1 MRPRPRVILCLLL
14 AGSPVSSPGGNL
26 APPTADDVLRYLG
39 FDAAAR
45 TDMMDDRIISR
56 GYKGSHDKEISI
68 AVAMLVPYSIAK
80 TFEGVKEGKTFRVDD
95 EILAFED
102 LGPDPQPGS
111 LKNLQYDGKEHA
123 EIRALLHAEP
133 ASAFNF
139 GKGDVERLEALR
151 KRFPTRDAER
161 SAECIDEVNAFVRER
176 LWDRLDSYRKK
187 GLDAIAPYVRSAT
200 ESVDFRK
207 DLHVLSDGAG
217 ALLKPHFP
225 EFTRVLEEYPNADR
239 EATDHHFFWVKQ
251 KVSKRPAFILVH
263 RFILKRPDGALIVD
277 RQFYVSHTYNCQQV
291 MAGCVPDGERT
302 LVFYTNRTSTDQVAG
317 FSSGLKHII
326 GRNIMKDEIGAW
338 FEWMRGNIGIRTPR
352 R

>member
-1 MRPRPRVILCLLL
+1 MRPRSCVLLCLLL
-14 AGSPVSSPGGNL
+14 AGSPVSSPGANL

-39 FDAAAR
+39 FDDGAR
-45 TDMMDDRIISR
+45 ADMMAGRILSR
-56 GYKGSHDKEISI
+56 GYKESHDKEISI
-68 AVAMLVPYSIAK
+68 AVAMIVPFAIEK
-80 TFEGVKEGKTFRVDD
+80 TFEGVKKGKTFRVDD

-111 LKNLQYDGKEHA
+111 LKNLRYTRKEHA
-123 EIRALLHAEP
+123 EVRALLRAEP
-133 ASAFNF
+133 GSAFNF

-161 SAECIDEVNAFVRER
+161 SAECIDAVNAFVREL

-187 GLDAIAPYVRSAT
+187 GLDGIAPYVRNAG
-200 ESVDFRK
+200 ESVDFSK

-239 EATDHHFFWVKQ
+239 EAADHHFFWVKQ

-263 RFILKRPDGALIVD
+263 RFMLKRPDGALIVD

-291 MAGCVPDGERT
+291 MAGCLPDGERS

-317 FSSGLKHII
+317 FSSGLKHVI

-338 FEWMRGNIGIRTPR
+338 FESMRKGMGKR
-352 R
+352 